1 MPTKI
6 SKETFDFLKDLQ
18 KNNNREWFQENK
30 PRYEKAHANAV
41 DFAEALME
49 RMNEHDN
56 LIPRTG
62 KKTLFRIYRDV
73 RFSKNKA
80 PYKNSFGGRFT
91 RATDLLRGDYYFHIE
106 PGNCYVAGGFWAPN
120 AQDLKRIRKE
130 FEADDTEI
138 REIIASDE
146 FQKYFGELQGDGVKT
161 APKGFDKTHP
171 AIDLIRKKQFV
182 VTHKFSEKDSRSESF
197 VDKMNE
203 AFQAMRPYFDYM
215 SDVLTTDE
223 NGVSLFD

>member
-6 SKETFDFLKDLQ
+6 SKETFDFLKDLNN
-18 KNNNREWFQENK
+18 NNNREWFQENK

-80 PYKNSFGGRFT
+80 PYKTSFGGRFT
-91 RATDLLRGDYYFHIE
+91 RATDLLRGGYYFHIE

-171 AIDLIRKKQFV
+171 AIDLIRKKQFI
-182 VTHKFSEKDSRSESF
+182 VTHKFSEKDSRSEDF
-197 VDKMNE
+197 IDKMNE